1 MRFILLT
8 VDQLKVMF
16 SFLSSNS
23 EAFGIA
29 NSKCG
34 SESTQLISRSCTMA
48 FFSISGLLCTWQLEK
63 ATIKWWSSLL
73 TKKLMLISPIT
84 MG

>member
-1 MRFILLT
+1 MRCTIDSRL
-8 VDQLKVMF
+8 VEKKI
-16 SFLSSNS
+16 FLPSSS

-29 NSKCG
+29 NSRSR

-48 FFSISGLLCTWQLEK
+48 FFSLSGLLCTWQLEK
-63 ATIKWWSSLL
+63 ATIKWWSFLL
-73 TKKLMLISPIT
+73 TKKLILISLIT